1 MYVPSQSAFSVLRI
15 QSNTRKSP
23 STYHQRLRPVRGYWR
38 GPVWVDQVYFGITGL
53 RNYGFDREADILT
66 EKFINNAQ
74 GLTTDGPIHENY
86 NPLTGEALNSPN
98 FGWSS
103 ACIIKMLLDE

>member
-1 MYVPSQSAFSVLRI
+1 M
-15 QSNTRKSP
+15 
-23 STYHQRLRPVRGYWR
+23 RGYWR

-53 RNYGFDREADILT
+53 RNYAFDREADILT

>member
-1 MYVPSQSAFSVLRI
+1 MP
-15 QSNTRKSP
+15 
-23 STYHQRLRPVRGYWR
+23 
-38 GPVWVDQVYFGITGL
+38 
-53 RNYGFDREADILT
+53 
-66 EKFINNAQ
+66 
-74 GLTTDGPIHENY
+74 NY